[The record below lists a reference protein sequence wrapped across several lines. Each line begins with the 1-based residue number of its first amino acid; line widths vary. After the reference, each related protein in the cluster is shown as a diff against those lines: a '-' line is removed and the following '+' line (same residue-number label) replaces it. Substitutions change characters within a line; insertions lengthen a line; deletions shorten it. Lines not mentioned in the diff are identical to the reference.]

1 MVLCPMLRTKFPY
14 LSLSDRISSMIKK
27 KKERT
32 IYQSRVSWRN
42 HVTPNF
48 LLVSCLP
55 VNSTQASHYVQY
67 LLCSRTYNH
76 AFSRFVF
83 VFVLFFLS
91 LEPDATNERE
101 SSNKAIKSA
110 SWPQI
115 PGGRRPL
122 LPLTGLK
129 R

>member
-14 LSLSDRISSMIKK
+14 LSLSDRISSMIKKKKKK

-55 VNSTQASHYVQY
+55 VNSIQASHYVQY

-76 AFSRFVF
+76 ALSLC
-83 VFVLFFLS
+83 VLFLFCFFSLS
-91 LEPDATNERE
+91 SPTLPTNESQATRQ
-101 SSNKAIKSA
+101 SNQFLGPKS
-110 SWPQI
+110 
-115 PGGRRPL
+115 PGAADRCSP
-122 LPLTGLK
+122 
-129 R
+129 